1 MTNTKQKILNS
12 AINLLNKKGLVNV
25 RLQHIADESNIS
37 VGNLAYHYCS
47 KKAII
52 QAIDKELGNELE
64 LLLSIDQNFP
74 SLIDFDNHLT
84 RYFFILNQYSFY
96 FLDLLEMKRAYP
108 KIHTKRLAYLEK
120 MILQIEE
127 WIRLNSDKD
136 IIKPEKSDKQYFRT
150 AESIWLIITFWLTQ
164 RQVRDKKHHELNE
177 SYEFK
182 KFIWNHLIPLLT
194 KSGWM
199 EFEALILPQLQ
210 QKFYLDESLYLDF
223 RKFI

>member
-12 AINLLNKKGLVNV
+12 AINLFNKKGLVNV
-25 RLQHIADESNIS
+25 RLQHIADESDIS
-37 VGNLAYHYCS
+37 VGNLAYHFFS

-74 SLIDFDNHLT
+74 SLIDFDNHLG

-127 WIRLNSDKD
+127 WLRFNSKKD
-136 IIKPEKSDKQYFRT
+136 IIKPEKLDKQYFHT

-164 RQVRDKKHHELNE
+164 RQVRDKKRHELNE

-199 EFEALILPQLQ
+199 EFEAVILPQLQ
-210 QKFYLDESLYLDF
+210 LKFYLDESV
-223 RKFI
+223 

>member
-12 AINLLNKKGLVNV
+12 AINLFNKKGLVNV
-25 RLQHIADESNIS
+25 RLQHIADESDIS
-37 VGNLAYHYCS
+37 VGNLAYHFYS

-108 KIHTKRLAYLEK
+108 KIHKKRLAYLEK

-127 WIRLNSDKD
+127 WLRFSSKND

-164 RQVRDKKHHELNE
+164 RQVRNKKHHELNE

-194 KSGWM
+194 KSSWM

-210 QKFYLDESLYLDF
+210 LKFYLDESV
-223 RKFI
+223 